1 MRRKGEQGFTTIL
14 WDVDGTLLD
23 FDYSMRASLRKCF
36 HTLGRTLTEDMVL
49 RYSQINDG
57 YWKRLE
63 RGEITKAQLLTGR
76 FRDFFREYEITG
88 VDETSFLREFQTGLG
103 NNYAFEA
110 DALNTVKALQGH
122 YRQYAVTNGVE
133 ATQRNKLNLSGLSEV
148 MDGVFI
154 SEVIGC
160 AKPGKDF
167 FDYCLGQI
175 GEKDKSRILIVG
187 DSMTSD
193 ILGGIR
199 AGIRTCWYNPGER
212 SHGFA
217 YSADYEISVLP
228 QIYEVL
234 GIWDPVSVDPDP
246 VTGD

>member
-1 MRRKGEQGFTTIL
+1 MQRENEQTYTTIL

-23 FDYSMRASLRKCF
+23 FDYSMRCSLRKCF
-36 HTLGRTLTEDMVL
+36 RTLGKTLTEEMIL

-63 RGEITKAQLLTGR
+63 RGEITRAQLLAGR
-76 FRDFFREYEITG
+76 FRDFFAEYELTG
-88 VDETSFLREFQTGLG
+88 IDEQSFLREFQAGLG
-103 NNYAFEA
+103 HYYAFEP

-122 YRQYAVTNGVE
+122 YKQFVVTNGVE
-133 ATQRNKLNLSGLSEV
+133 STQKNKLKLSGLLEV

-154 SEVIGC
+154 SETVGC
-160 AKPGKDF
+160 AKPGKEF
-167 FDYCLGQI
+167 FDFCLGQI
-175 GEKDKSRILIVG
+175 REKDKGRVLIVG

-199 AGIRTCWYNPGER
+199 AGIRTCWYNPGGR
-212 SHGFA
+212 PHDCD

-234 GIWDPVSVDPDP
+234 GIFGFPA
-246 VTGD
+246 